1 MSNEKIIFT
10 QLFTNRELLQAK
22 FIVAQVFNNTEDTVL
37 ASNCKRFIKQ
47 ITQEQRQYI
56 KNYPD
61 CNNDY
66 PDITA
71 VFNPKKSPNFPAP
84 TEEMVLA
91 VKGWIDEFLEDDC
104 E

>member
-1 MSNEKIIFT
+1 MSNDKY
-10 QLFTNRELLQAK
+10 LFSHLHSNKELLQVK

-47 ITQEQRQYI
+47 ITQEQRQYVE
-56 KNYPD
+56 NYPD

-71 VFNPKKSPNFPAP
+71 VFNPIKSPNFPAP
-84 TEEMVLA
+84 TEEMVLV
-91 VKGWIDEFLEDDC
+91 VKRWIDEFLEDDC